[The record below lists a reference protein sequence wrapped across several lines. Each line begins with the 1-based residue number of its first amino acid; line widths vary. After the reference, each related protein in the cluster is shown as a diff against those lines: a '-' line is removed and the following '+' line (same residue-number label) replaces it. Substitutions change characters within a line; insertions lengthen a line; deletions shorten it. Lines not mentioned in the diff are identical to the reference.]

1 MVKAMKKVINE
12 IINNDNF
19 VVLAHV
25 NPDGDAIG
33 SSIALYLYLKGI
45 GKNVDVVI
53 PNMPKKYCYLEGY
66 NDILSS
72 SDKVYDVGIIL
83 DTATYERINFDKLDN
98 IKRLVVVD
106 HHVSNTLYGD
116 VNYIEGDAPSCGNIL
131 YKILEGMS
139 ANIDKGIGEALYS
152 AIVSDTGGFRNNTVN
167 SETFLIASKL
177 SNIVDVSYIYRKVIG
192 TITDSQFEL
201 RKKAINNLE
210 FYFDKKVAYTY
221 ITKDEL
227 ECTLATKDEC
237 SGLVNI
243 ARDIDGVEISIFA
256 RIIDNEVKISLR
268 SNYVDVNLIANKF
281 GGGGHKCA
289 AGITLLDVDSNDIKD
304 KLLKEVEKSIYE
316 WINSSK

>member
-1 MVKAMKKVINE
+1 MKKVINE

-53 PNMPKKYCYLEGY
+53 PNIPKKYEFLEGY
-66 NDILSS
+66 
-72 SDKVYDVGIIL
+72 SDVKSTSDEIYDVGIIL
-83 DTATYERINFDKLDN
+83 DTATKERINFDNVDN

-131 YKILEGMS
+131 YKILEGMN

-268 SNYVDVNLIANKF
+268 SNYVDVNLIASKF

-316 WINSSK
+316 WFNSSK